1 MQTERFNRLRKKE
14 LEKVFDKKKMVA
26 IWRTVVRDQ
35 LRTQDIR
42 DLYDCY
48 DLNFNIE
55 ERVLSVRSTILKG
68 TYKASSPLIYRLEK
82 RYGICR
88 HMVIPQPI
96 DALVL
101 QTLTEAIVDD
111 IISKQPSEK
120 AFYSRARKNVKR
132 IDDFDGYGMSIKQLW
147 INLQKTIYKFTE
159 EKKLIVLTDLS
170 NYYDSINTNELQ
182 KVINHYTSTNEVV
195 IDLLFGLIQ
204 EISWKPDYMPY
215 SGRGIPTTSLEGV
228 RLLAHSFLFEIDEV
242 IKIKSSDCFT
252 RWMDDIV
259 IGVDT
264 EKEAK
269 EIISATSD
277 MLKSR
282 GLALNMAKTKIID
295 KFGAVYDF
303 QFKENEYLTNVTKLA
318 KELKVDDPSSEELA
332 DQVKVNFLKHL
343 EDTKPKY
350 WDKITKRY
358 ITFFSIIKSEKLLTE
373 ITDLYVDNPALRTNI
388 LMYLSSLGYRE
399 STASIVLKTLKSLDI
414 FDDISLYQICSLVT
428 DWNIPNIE
436 ASDIFLAEFE
446 KQVTKISFT
455 NAKPSDFYSVIWF
468 MSKYS
473 SGKKL
478 LDFVIHYENLWKSEP
493 FLRRQVTAVLA
504 RLYIYE
510 PEKVTKLLESLIAS
524 GDTSTVSLALQIMN
538 FSKVNVISPRLNLY
552 LFPKNKQRIYPHPKF
567 LVLCSVMNSSMLVNN
582 KSFREKVSS
591 YIEDEFYQRIL
602 NEEYFNN

>member
-26 IWRTVVRDQ
+26 IWRTIVKEQ
-35 LRTQDIR
+35 LRSQDIR

-55 ERVLSVRSTILKG
+55 ERVLAIRSTILKG

-111 IISKQPSEK
+111 VIGKQPSKK
-120 AFYSRARKNVKR
+120 AFYARARKNVKK
-132 IDDFDGYGMSIKQLW
+132 IDDLDSYGMSIKQLW
-147 INLQKTIYKFTE
+147 INLQKIIYKFSE
-159 EKKLIVLTDLS
+159 EKKLLVLTDLS

-182 KVINHYTSTNEVV
+182 KVINHYISTNEVV
-195 IDLLFGLIQ
+195 TDLLFGLIQ

-215 SGRGIPTTSLEGV
+215 SGRGIPTTNLEGI

-242 IKIKSSDCFT
+242 IKIKSSDCFA

-264 EKEAK
+264 DKEAK

-295 KFGAVYDF
+295 KLGAVYDF

-318 KELKVDDPSSEELA
+318 IELKSEDPASEKLT
-332 DQVKVNFLKHL
+332 DQVKANFLKHL
-343 EDTKPKY
+343 EDRKPKY

-358 ITFFSIIKSEKLLTE
+358 ITFFSILKSEKLLTE
-373 ITDLYVDNPALRTNI
+373 ITDLYVDNPVLRTNI

-399 STASIVLKTLKSLDI
+399 TTANIVLKTLGSLDI

-428 DWNIPNIE
+428 DWNIPKTE
-436 ASDIFLAEFE
+436 DSALFLSEFE

-478 LDFVIHYENLWKSEP
+478 LDFVLYYENLWRSEP

-504 RLYIYE
+504 RVYIHD
-510 PEKVTKLLESLIAS
+510 PEKVTKILESLIAS
-524 GDTSTVSLALQIMN
+524 GDTSTVSLALQIML
-538 FSKVNVISPRLNLY
+538 FSKVDVLSPRLSLY
-552 LFPKNKQRIYPHPKF
+552 LFPKSKQRIYPHPKF
-567 LVLCSVMNSSMLVNN
+567 LVLCSVLNSSLIANN
-582 KSFREKVSS
+582 KVFREKSIS
-591 YIEDEFYQRIL
+591 YIEDEFYKKIL
-602 NEEYFNN
+602 EEEYFKD